1 MKDAATWL
9 MRKGELAIRKL
20 WAMANSEETP
30 EPRRVELLKWFAEM
44 GLGKAKVMDL
54 QPAKA
59 AGGGVVILPAVM
71 PNPLAGDDDSGS
83 GCLPLD
89 LI

>member
-1 MKDAATWL
+1 MKDTAAWL
-9 MRKGELAIRKL
+9 IRKGEQAIRKL
-20 WAMANSEETP
+20 WTMANSEETP

-44 GLGKAKVMDL
+44 GIGKAKVMDL
-54 QPAKA
+54 QPTKA

-71 PNPLAGDDDSGS
+71 PNPMDNEDAIAA